1 LTEVNLIDNNF
12 NLPRDWK
19 SNLSLDVQLK
29 KILLLILKLRI
40 QNVRWITI
48 PVLTEK
54 KIKKA
59 ILLVLTTDHIT
70 TLRQKALK

>member
-1 LTEVNLIDNNF
+1 VTGYLLMYNSKNF
-12 NLPRDWK
+12 AFNFEATYTK
-19 SNLSLDVQLK
+19 TLDG
-29 KILLLILKLRI
+29 LLF
-40 QNVRWITI
+40 QS
-48 PVLTEK
+48 LTEK